1 MNSSFIN
8 FKLSSQHVQNKCYE
22 NRRSTFHR
30 CNSQQYKFRED
41 AREAFKAAQHVSP
54 RNRQDG
60 GETRPRTDL
69 RTRCRGRCRGVSRD
83 SVYIVLRD
91 RETPDRQSARSD
103 LWGVSRGREDE
114 KIPLSPRAFFVIHAF
129 VALFR
134 DFGGTTQIR
143 RTLFREGQA
152 IEINILPR
160 FILSCCPRCYSLLFV
175 ANSEYIRCG

>member
-1 MNSSFIN
+1 MYRTNVTRIVVQLSTVAIRNSTSFAKTPERLLRPRSM
-8 FKLSSQHVQNKCYE
+8 F
-22 NRRSTFHR
+22 RRETD
-30 CNSQQYKFRED
+30 KT
-41 AREAFKAAQHVSP
+41 
-54 RNRQDG
+54 G

-91 RETPDRQSARSD
+91 RETPDRQSAQSD

-143 RTLFREGQA
+143 RTLFQEGQA

-160 FILSCCPRCYSLLFV
+160 FILSHCPRCYSLLFV

>member
-1 MNSSFIN
+1 MRATRIVNFVPLSTVAIRNSTSFA
-8 FKLSSQHVQNKCYE
+8 K
-22 NRRSTFHR
+22 TP
-30 CNSQQYKFRED
+30 
-41 AREAFKAAQHVSP
+41 REAFKAAQHVSP

-60 GETRPRTDL
+60 GGGGGEETRPRTDL

-91 RETPDRQSARSD
+91 RETPDHQSARSD

-114 KIPLSPRAFFVIHAF
+114 KIPPFSPRAFFVIHAF

-134 DFGGTTQIR
+134 GLGENDANKA

-160 FILSCCPRCYSLLFV
+160 FILSRCPRRYCFLFV
-175 ANSEYIRCG
+175 ANSEYIRCR